1 MDATVLPYSSFG
13 TDHSRLPGGANKM
26 LFPGSPGFQG
36 CLGCVGAPA
45 VGPSW
50 GTEQPVALEEAP
62 AGPQMGS
69 VQGTECVKW
78 AGTQVPTMIFM
89 FKMIFSSYFSLV
101 IFRFKCCM

>member
-1 MDATVLPYSSFG
+1 M
-13 TDHSRLPGGANKM
+13 
-26 LFPGSPGFQG
+26 
-36 CLGCVGAPA
+36 GAPA

-89 FKMIFSSYFSLV
+89 GRWHFRPHGHMVYDCVAVKTITTYSVLLFFPSDFKIKLKHFHGL
-101 IFRFKCCM
+101 